1 MQNADLMH
9 YSTRCMTRTLGQGH
23 SCFSDCSSK
32 YQFHCSVSS
41 WQTWH
46 KMLTLLFHGSADAKS
61 FQSTYS
67 MNIAEQQFLLWAQT
81 YMAYLMYAYCYC
93 FTLLGHVCFCC
104 IWFSFFRYCAEWLAE
119 KSLHEITFLCQVLL
133 CIVSDFLL
141 CCLPSE
147 SVLCL
152 LPLVFCGCSYIS
164 KRLRTKF
171 DVLAESLL
179 PSLVALLPNS
189 ARVMSSSA
197 VVTISFIIAVS
208 LFYIGVMIG
217 VWALCRLAHSCSL
230 CAALSQ

>member
-1 MQNADLMH
+1 VFTRGFSPRIGAYRVALSPTSFFLLISFLMLSACMQNADLMH

-104 IWFSFFRYCAEWLAE
+104 IWFSFF
-119 KSLHEITFLCQVLL
+119 
-133 CIVSDFLL
+133 
-141 CCLPSE
+141 
-147 SVLCL
+147 SVLCWVIGWEKPAWNNL
-152 LPLVFCGCSYIS
+152 FVRSFAVYSF
-164 KRLRTKF
+164 RF
-171 DVLAESLL
+171 F
-179 PSLVALLPNS
+179 ALLFTEWKC
-189 ARVMSSSA
+189 A
-197 VVTISFIIAVS
+197 VFIATSV
-208 LFYIGVMIG
+208 LWM
-217 VWALCRLAHSCSL
+217 
-230 CAALSQ
+230 